1 MDAEVR
7 VAGRGP
13 TGGGDA
19 GARAPEV
26 VLGPLAGDL
35 AASALA
41 VARRFAA
48 GATMW
53 CCAPQWPA
61 HAHHLAVEFVHPV
74 VVGTRAL
81 PAVAVDD
88 ADPVAALRALAVAGD
103 VLTLIAPADD
113 PVAIDTARRA
123 SAWGVDTVWI
133 GGGPRPGPG
142 AADHV
147 LWLDGDEG
155 ATAPHAGGFVL
166 LYHLLWEL
174 AHVCFEHPGLL
185 VAPEPAEVGTTCATC
200 ADEGVLGEV
209 VAEDDGRTSVRT
221 ADGVGDV
228 DTTLIGPVRPHD
240 LVLVHAGTAI
250 ALVAEAGDR

>member
-7 VAGRGP
+7 VAGIEPPGFRP
-13 TGGGDA
+13 SETLDA
-19 GARAPEV
+19 TT
-26 VLGPLAGDL
+26 VLGPLADDL

-61 HAHHLAVEFVHPV
+61 HAHHVAVEFVHPV

-81 PAVAVDD
+81 PAVAVAD

-103 VLTLIAPADD
+103 VLVLIAPADD
-113 PVAIDTARRA
+113 PVAVDAARRA
-123 SAWGVDTVWI
+123 PAWGVDTIWI
-133 GGGPRPGPG
+133 GAGPRPDPG
-142 AADHV
+142 AAEHV
-147 LWLDGDEG
+147 LWVDGDNS
-155 ATAPHAGGFVL
+155 AAHAGGFVL
-166 LYHLLWEL
+166 LYHVLWEL
-174 AHVCFEHPGLL
+174 THVCFEHPGLL
-185 VAPEPAEVGTTCATC
+185 VAPEPAEAAPTCATC
-200 ADEGVLGEV
+200 ADEGLLGEV
-209 VAEDDGRTSVRT
+209 VADDDDGLTSVRM

-228 DTTLIGPVRPHD
+228 DTTLVGPVRPHD

-250 ALVAEAGDR
+250 ARVDQAAS

>member
-7 VAGRGP
+7 VAGIEPSGADP
-13 TGGGDA
+13 AELLD
-19 GARAPEV
+19 ARA

-35 AASALA
+35 ASSALA

-61 HAHHLAVEFVHPV
+61 HAHHVAVEFVHPV

-81 PAVAVDD
+81 PAVAVTD
-88 ADPVAALRALAVAGD
+88 ADPVAALRAQAAAGD
-103 VLTLIAPADD
+103 ILTLIAPADD
-113 PVAIDTARRA
+113 PIAVDAARRA

-142 AADHV
+142 AAEHV
-147 LWLDGDEG
+147 LWVDGDED
-155 ATAPHAGGFVL
+155 AAAPHAGGFVL

-174 AHVCFEHPGLL
+174 THVCFEHPGLL
-185 VAPEPAEVGTTCATC
+185 VAPAEPTEAAPTCATC
-200 ADEGVLGEV
+200 ADEGLLGEV
-209 VAEDDGRTSVRT
+209 VAADDDRTSVRM
-221 ADGVGDV
+221 ANGVSDV
-228 DTTLIGPVRPHD
+228 DTTLVGPVHPHD

-250 ALVAEAGDR
+250 ALVDS

>member
-1 MDAEVR
+1 MDAEVS
-7 VAGRGP
+7 VAGIEPPGSAP
-13 TGGGDA
+13 TDVDA
-19 GARAPEV
+19 GM
-26 VLGPLAGDL
+26 VLGPLAADL
-35 AASALA
+35 ATAALA

-88 ADPVAALRALAVAGD
+88 ADPIAALRALAVTGD
-103 VLTLIAPADD
+103 VLVLIAPADD
-113 PVAIDTARRA
+113 PVAVDAARRA

-133 GGGPRPGPG
+133 GGGPRPDPG
-142 AADHV
+142 AAEHV
-147 LWLDGDEG
+147 LWVDGDAG
-155 ATAPHAGGFVL
+155 AAPHAGGFVL

-185 VAPEPAEVGTTCATC
+185 VAPEPAEGAPVCATC
-200 ADEGVLGEV
+200 ADEGRLGEV
-209 VAEDDGRTSVRT
+209 VAIADDGLTSVRM

-228 DTTLIGPVRPHD
+228 DTTLVGPVRPHD

-250 ALVAEAGDR
+250 ALVDETAP